1 MRSICKTIG
10 VIIWFLIYCSSLPAA
25 DNVKIN
31 HVDPPM
37 WWTGMKNPDLMLTI
51 HGSGIASLNPVINY
65 PGVTLKTI
73 TRSGNPNYL
82 ILNLLIGNDAIA
94 GTMKIDFVRDKK
106 SILSCNYEL
115 RDRKS
120 GSAER
125 KSFGPEDVV
134 YLLMPDRFA
143 NGNTANDSVTALKEK
158 WNRSDPNGRHGG
170 DIQGIIDHLDYLK
183 DLGITA
189 LWTTPLLEDNMPTY
203 SYHTYAITD
212 YYKVDARYGTNQD
225 YVRLA
230 DECHKR
236 GIKLIMDMVP
246 NHCGSEHWWMK
257 DLPMEDWVHRFP
269 QFTRTNYT
277 ISTWNDPHASSI
289 DKKLNEEG
297 WFDVTM
303 PDMDQH
309 NPFVLTYFKQFAIF
323 WVEYLGLDGL
333 RVDTYPYNDKY
344 KTAEWSKAIR
354 EEYPRLNLVG
364 ECWQHNPAENA
375 YWQSGSKTYDGYDSQ
390 LPAVMD
396 FPLLDAFGTAFNE
409 DGNQGLSRFYNIYV
423 LDYLFADP
431 YNMLI
436 FLDNHDS
443 QRFTEQIGY
452 DLKKYKM
459 GVAHLLTTRGIPEV
473 YYGTEIMMGGQKS
486 KGDGDI
492 RRDFPG
498 GWPGDSRNAYIA
510 SGRTAEENEAFGYI
524 NKLLLYRKVN
534 PVLQTGKMI
543 QFIPRDNMYVYFRM
557 DEKKTVMVMMNNSG
571 EKLTPD
577 VGRFE
582 ECLSGKRN
590 GKDVITGGD
599 VDLTKYSIEPKS
611 VMILEIK

>member
-1 MRSICKTIG
+1 MKTFHKISG
-10 VIIWFLIYCSSLPAA
+10 VIIFFFIYCSALTAA
-25 DNVKIN
+25 DKETIN
-31 HVDPPM
+31 HVDPPL
-37 WWTGMKNPDLMLTI
+37 WWTGMKNPELMITI
-51 HGSGIASLNPVINY
+51 QGNGIANLNPVISY
-65 PGVTLKTI
+65 PGVTIKTI
-73 TRSGNPNYL
+73 TRSENANYL
-82 ILNLLIGNDAIA
+82 FLNLFIGDDARA
-94 GTMKIDFVRDKK
+94 GTMKIDFAKGNK
-106 SILSCNYEL
+106 IIHSLNYEL
-115 RDRKS
+115 KSRKS

-125 KSFGPEDVV
+125 TSFGPEDVV

-143 NGNTANDSVTALKEK
+143 NGNTTNDTVVALQEK
-158 WNRSDPNGRHGG
+158 SNRADPNGRHGG

-189 LWTTPLLEDNMPTY
+189 LWTTPLLEDNMPVY

-212 YYKVDARYGTNQD
+212 YYKVDGRYGTNQD
-225 YVRLA
+225 YIRLA

-269 QFTRTNYT
+269 EFTRTNYT
-277 ISTWNDPHASSI
+277 ISTWNDPHAASI
-289 DKKLNEEG
+289 DKMLNADG
-297 WFDVTM
+297 WFDVSM
-303 PDMDQH
+303 PDMNQD

-323 WVEYLGLDGL
+323 WIEYLELDGL

-344 KTAEWSKAIR
+344 KIAEWSKAIR
-354 EEYPRLNLVG
+354 EEYPRLNIVG

-375 YWQSGSKTYDGYDSQ
+375 YWQSGSKTFDGYDSQ

-409 DGNQGLSRFYNIYV
+409 DGNQGLSHFYNVYV

-452 DLKKYKM
+452 DMKKFKM
-459 GVAHLLTTRGIPEV
+459 GVSHLLTTRGIPEL
-473 YYGTEIMMGGQKS
+473 YYGTEIMMGGQKN

-492 RRDFPG
+492 RHDFPG
-498 GWPGDSRNAYIA
+498 GWPGDSRNAFTS
-510 SGRTAEENEAFGYI
+510 SGRTAEENEAFTYL
-524 NKLLLYRKVN
+524 NKLLIYRKTN

-543 QFIPRDNMYVYFRM
+543 QFIPRDNMYVYFRI
-557 DEKKTVMVMMNNSG
+557 DDRKTVMVIMNNSL
-571 EKLTPD
+571 EKLNPD
-577 VGRFE
+577 VKRFE
-582 ECLSGKRN
+582 ECLSGRRI
-590 GKDVITGGD
+590 GKDIITGNN
-599 VDLTKYSIEPKS
+599 VDLSKFSIEPKS
-611 VMILEIK
+611 VLIVEII